1 MTREDEFL
9 RRMREIQD
17 DREKAIV
24 PLAAIM
30 TERRRLKDLLAETE
44 APYGRAYAAA
54 EAAGWSVE
62 ELSRLGAETPT
73 RRPKGRP
80 RKHASAASNAIPAPS
95 SGDTE
100 AAAAVHSP
108 AD

>member
-1 MTREDEFL
+1 
-9 RRMREIQD
+9 MREIQAE
-17 DREKAIV
+17 REKAIV

-54 EAAGWSVE
+54 ESAGWSVD

-80 RKHASAASNAIPAPS
+80 RKHASVNGGAIPGPS
-95 SGDTE
+95 AGGAGNAT
-100 AAAAVHSP
+100 AAAHGPVGG
-108 AD
+108 

>member
-1 MTREDEFL
+1 
-9 RRMREIQD
+9 MREIQD

-54 EAAGWSVE
+54 EAAGWSAE
-62 ELSRLGAETPT
+62 ELSRLGAEAPT

-80 RKHASAASNAIPAPS
+80 RKHASAANNAIPVPS

-100 AAAAVHSP
+100 AAAAAVHSP